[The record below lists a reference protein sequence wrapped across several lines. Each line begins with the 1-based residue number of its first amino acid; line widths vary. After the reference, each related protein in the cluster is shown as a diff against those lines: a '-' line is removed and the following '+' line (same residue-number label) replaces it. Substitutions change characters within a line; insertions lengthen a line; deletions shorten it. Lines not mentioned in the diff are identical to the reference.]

1 MWKSMIRKL
10 LEEQGLKMSDQEF
23 SEVMTM
29 ATQDIKFNNVSFKKR
44 TSLDSMLVIVQ
55 RCFIVIGR

>member
-1 MWKSMIRKL
+1 MIRKL
-10 LEEQGLKMSDQEF
+10 LEKQGLKMSDQEF

-29 ATQDIKFNNVSFKKR
+29 ATQDIKFNNVSFKKK